1 MIPRVHIGV
10 CRITLSLSGSN
21 SLKDKRQVV
30 RSLVERLRRTYN
42 VAVAEVDGL
51 DSWRTA
57 VLGLVIVSNQAAHAD
72 QQLAR
77 IVEHIEGTRLD
88 AEVVDQQVEIIPF

>member
-1 MIPRVHIGV
+1 MHVGL
-10 CRITLSLSGSN
+10 CRLTLRIEASN

-30 RSLVERLRRTYN
+30 RSLVERLRRRYN
-42 VAVAEVDGL
+42 VAIAEIESL

-57 VLGLVIVSNQAAHAD
+57 VLGLVVVSNQAAHAD

-77 IVEHIEGTRLD
+77 VVDEIETTRLD
-88 AEVVDQQVEIIPF
+88 AEVVDQQIEIIAW